1 MSLKDRDTAPTS
13 TLLEGKAD
21 IVFLDGS
28 VITVNDSFDIK
39 EAIAVKGKRIMRVGT
54 DDEIR
59 GLIGENTK
67 VIDLRGRSV
76 LPGFEDSHI
85 HFLALAA
92 VENQIDLSD
101 AKDIGAIVEAI
112 RKKAENAPDG
122 SWLLGR
128 GWDQEKM
135 AWNREYRWPSKEE
148 LDMASENRPVF
159 LLRICGHIA
168 TVNSKALKI
177 AGIDGNTQD
186 PEGGRIDHDGNGE
199 PTGILREKAIDL
211 VRAHIPLEAL
221 RPSQTDIERMIDQ
234 ALANGITC
242 IEEAGTDRNGIETY
256 IRLVEE
262 NRLKLRVNLLLNE
275 EMTDE
280 FSAAGM
286 ISPYPIRNER
296 LRVCGMKCY
305 ADGSLGGRTAALRE
319 PYDDDR
325 SNRGILKAF
334 GELYEIYK
342 KAHSAG
348 LQCCTHAIGDG
359 AIERAL
365 EANARSYDDLGLET
379 GTFRDRI
386 EHCQIM
392 DEGLMDEMRSQKVI
406 ASIQF
411 SFAYSDSSWA
421 ESRIGERI
429 RTSYAWRTLAEKG
442 VRCCGGTDAPIE
454 SFVPLIGIER
464 IITRADNPAQALTL
478 EQAVRLYTSDSAY
491 AQWQEDRLGSLET
504 GKVADMIVLSDD
516 IMRSEPYRI
525 SGIMVDMTLVDGAI
539 VYSRG

>member
-1 MSLKDRDTAPTS
+1 
-13 TLLEGKAD
+13 
-21 IVFLDGS
+21 
-28 VITVNDSFDIK
+28 
-39 EAIAVKGKRIMRVGT
+39 
-54 DDEIR
+54 
-59 GLIGENTK
+59 
-67 VIDLRGRSV
+67 
-76 LPGFEDSHI
+76 
-85 HFLALAA
+85 
-92 VENQIDLSD
+92 
-101 AKDIGAIVEAI
+101 
-112 RKKAENAPDG
+112 
-122 SWLLGR
+122 
-128 GWDQEKM
+128 
-135 AWNREYRWPSKEE
+135 
-148 LDMASENRPVF
+148 VF

-168 TVNSKALKI
+168 AVNSKALKI

-186 PEGGRIDHDGNGE
+186 PEGGRIDRDGNGM

-221 RPSQTDIERMIDQ
+221 RPSHTDIEHMIDR

-262 NRLKLRVNLLLNE
+262 NRLKLRVNLLLDE
-275 EMTDE
+275 EMIDE
-280 FSAAGM
+280 FSATGM
-286 ISPYPIRNER
+286 ISPYPIRNEG
-296 LRVCGMKCY
+296 LSVCGIKYY

-325 SNRGILKAF
+325 PNRGILKTF
-334 GELYEIYK
+334 DELYAIYK

-348 LQCCTHAIGDG
+348 LQCCTHAIGDR
-359 AIERAL
+359 AIEGVL
-365 EANARSYDDLGLET
+365 EANSRSYNDLGLET

-392 DEGLMDEMRSQKVI
+392 DEGLMDEMRSQKMI

-421 ESRIGERI
+421 ESRIGKRI
-429 RTSYAWRTLAEKG
+429 KTSYAWKTLAEKG

-454 SFVPLIGIER
+454 SFVPLTGMER

-504 GKVADMIVLSDD
+504 GKIADMIILSED
-516 IMRSEPYRI
+516 IMRSEPHRI
-525 SGIMVDMTLVDGAI
+525 SEIMVDMTLVDGNV